1 VVIAVLMASGGG
13 GAAKTSKATKY
24 TAVPVTKLPPTI
36 AAHMTASTTLTPT
49 LRIAYYLK
57 SGFDVDPD
65 DVQCTP
71 REGSLDIGDQIIIRT
86 RPIGS

>member
-1 VVIAVLMASGGG
+1 
-13 GAAKTSKATKY
+13 
-24 TAVPVTKLPPTI
+24 
-36 AAHMTASTTLTPT
+36 MTASTTLTPT